1 MKSKIIITGIC
12 ITLLGGSYSVANEG
26 HDHSADKG
34 SMKMDHG
41 LMIEDHG
48 MMQHE
53 ETGNESDAVEVGNK
67 ICPVSGE
74 KVGEMGEIVKVEHN
88 GKIYNLCC
96 AMCAKD
102 FKEDPEKYVK
112 IVEEEMKQYEEGR
125 SGHDEE
131 SEEGHEHEAGG
142 HDHDHGHE

>member
-1 MKSKIIITGIC
+1 MRSTFFITVLGILFLC
-12 ITLLGGSYSVANEG
+12 AGSVYASES
-26 HDHSADKG
+26 HDHSNHKG
-34 SMKMDHG
+34 SMMK
-41 LMIEDHG
+41 DHG
-48 MMQHE
+48 MMEHE
-53 ETGNESDAVEVGNK
+53 GEMGESKAVEVGNK

-96 AMCAKD
+96 TMCAKD
-102 FKEDPEKYVK
+102 FKKDPEKYVK

-131 SEEGHEHEAGG
+131 SEEGHEHEASG